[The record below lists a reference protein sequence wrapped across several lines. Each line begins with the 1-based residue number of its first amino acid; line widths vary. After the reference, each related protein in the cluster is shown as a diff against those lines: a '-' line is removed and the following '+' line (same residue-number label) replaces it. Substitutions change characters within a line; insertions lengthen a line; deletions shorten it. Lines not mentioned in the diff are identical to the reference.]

1 MSSLGRID
9 SVKKFDGEIAVINP
23 FTENTSLLTYDSW
36 FTACRNA
43 ELAYLE
49 LISRKNVTPQIA
61 RSVLPNCLKTELVM
75 TANLREWRHFFKLRC
90 APAAH
95 PQMREVAM
103 MLLEKMKAAIPVVF
117 DDLEV
122 SK

>member
-1 MSSLGRID
+1 
-9 SVKKFDGEIAVINP
+9 
-23 FTENTSLLTYDSW
+23 
-36 FTACRNA
+36 
-43 ELAYLE
+43 
-49 LISRKNVTPQIA
+49 
-61 RSVLPNCLKTELVM
+61 M